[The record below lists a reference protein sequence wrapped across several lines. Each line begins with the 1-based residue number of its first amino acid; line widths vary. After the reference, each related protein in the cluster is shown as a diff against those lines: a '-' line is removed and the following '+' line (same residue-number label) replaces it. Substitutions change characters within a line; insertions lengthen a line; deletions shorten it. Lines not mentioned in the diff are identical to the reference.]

1 MSSPELDAAH
11 AFSED
16 WQEAVE
22 TCLRRLK
29 LPSGANLGFVYFS
42 ERFAGHAEAILARL
56 RQATSITHWV
66 GSVGIG
72 VCGRGDARIDA
83 GGIAVL
89 AGRFDPQCFRVFSGR
104 QPLTGGGQAPYFA
117 VVHADPHTPDMG
129 ELVADMAGKV
139 TSGFVTGGLSSAREG
154 TVQIAD
160 GVLSGGISGVGFAP
174 SVTVAT
180 RLSQGCSPLP
190 GRHVITEA
198 ERNIIA
204 TLDGRRALDV
214 YKEAVGEVLARDLS
228 RAAAYILVG
237 LPVPGRDSG
246 DYLARNLIGA
256 DPENGLI
263 AINEL
268 VEPGRELI
276 FVRRDGDAAL
286 QDLKRM
292 LNELRA
298 SLPAAPKG
306 GLYFSCLG
314 RGGNMFGDDALEPR
328 MIRETFGDIPLAGFF
343 CNGEISHD
351 QLYGYTGVLTLF
363 V

>member
-11 AFSED
+11 AFAED
-16 WQEAVE
+16 WREALE
-22 TCLRRLK
+22 ACLLRLR
-29 LPSGANLGFVYFS
+29 LPKAANLGFVYFS
-42 ERFAGHAEAILARL
+42 ERFGGHADAMLARL
-56 RQATSITHWV
+56 RQATAIDHWV

-89 AGRFDPQCFRVFSGR
+89 AGRFDPESFRVFSGR
-104 QPLTGGGQAPYFA
+104 QPLTGGGRTPYFA

-139 TSGFVTGGLSSAREG
+139 SSGFVTGGLSSAREG
-154 TVQIAD
+154 TLQIAD
-160 GVLSGGISGVGFAP
+160 GVISGGISGVGF
-174 SVTVAT
+174 SEEVAVST

-190 GRHVITEA
+190 GRHVITQA

-204 TLDGRRALDV
+204 TLDDRPALEV

-228 RAAAYILVG
+228 RAAAFILVG
-237 LPVPGRDSG
+237 LPVPGREPN
-246 DYLARNLIGA
+246 DYLARNVIGA
-256 DPENGLI
+256 DPKNGLI
-263 AINEL
+263 AINEV
-268 VEPGRELI
+268 VEAGRELI
-276 FVRRDGDAAL
+276 FLRRDGDAAL
-286 QDLKRM
+286 QDLRRM
-292 LNELRA
+292 LDELRA
-298 SLPAAPKG
+298 SLPGPPKG

-314 RGGNMFGDDALEPR
+314 RGSNMFGKDSVEPQ

-343 CNGEISHD
+343 CSGEISHD